1 MPLTKSV
8 FKPLAK
14 SVLIPLGLTAAA
26 ATTDADIYKKM
37 FRSGNTTL
45 IISIEE
51 MDEFVKIVK
60 SLEASGLFIKDVAKQ
75 LKMKQNIKSK
85 DFLECY

>member
-8 FKPLAK
+8 FKPLTK

-75 LKMKQNIKSK
+75 LKMKQNNKSK